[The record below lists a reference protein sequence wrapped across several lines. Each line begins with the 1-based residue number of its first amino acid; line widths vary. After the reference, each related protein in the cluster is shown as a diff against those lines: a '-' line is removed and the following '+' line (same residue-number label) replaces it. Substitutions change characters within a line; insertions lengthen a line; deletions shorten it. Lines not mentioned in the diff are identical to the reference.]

1 VTQVLAAD
9 SRFLALELYRILKD
23 IDVARWRADR
33 AAVASERLTRM
44 GAHLPRLVDQA
55 WTAAP
60 HTDLPHRLQALAEL
74 VRDRMPHPHWPTH
87 EELAARWTEY
97 RAQLIAAYEDLAR
110 SLRGLSVHVPS
121 VRPTNYARS
130 VFHVAMAA
138 VAVAIIAVVPS
149 RGPLIAFAAFFAAS
163 AWTMETVR
171 RFSPRANE
179 ALLGVFRLVA
189 HPHERH
195 RVNSA
200 TWYATAL
207 LTLSLT
213 VPLSV
218 GMLAAGILGLADPA
232 AALVGRRFGRVRL
245 VHGRSLEGSLTFV
258 AVGTVTATALLTGF
272 WGFSLATALPVA
284 AAAALFAGFAELFSR
299 SLDDNLSI
307 PLAAAAGAQLTLALL
322 PLM

>member
-23 IDVARWRADR
+23 FDVARWRHDR
-33 AAVASERLTRM
+33 APVLHERLSRV
-44 GAHLPRLVDQA
+44 GDRLPRLVDRA
-55 WTAAP
+55 RTAAP
-60 HTDLPHRLQALAEL
+60 HTDLPHRLQALTEL
-74 VRDRMPHPHWPTH
+74 VRNRMPHPHWPTQ

-97 RAQLIAAYEDLAR
+97 RAQLIAAYEDLAS

-171 RFSPRANE
+171 RLRPGANE
-179 ALLGVFRLVA
+179 VLLGVFRLVA
-189 HPHERH
+189 HPHERY

-207 LTLSLT
+207 LVLSLT

-218 GMLAAGILGLADPA
+218 GMLAAGVLGLADPA

-258 AVGTVTATALLTGF
+258 AVGTVTATVLLTGF
-272 WGFSLATALPVA
+272 WGFSWSAALPVA
-284 AAAALFAGFAELFSR
+284 AVAALFAGVAELFSR
-299 SLDDNLSI
+299 TLDDNLSI
-307 PLAAAAGAQLTLALL
+307 PLAAGAGAQLALVLL
-322 PLM
+322 PLL

>member
-1 VTQVLAAD
+1 MTQALAAD

-23 IDVARWRADR
+23 IDVARWRQDR
-33 AAVASERLTRM
+33 AAVVQARLSRV
-44 GAHLPRLVDQA
+44 GEHLPRLVDRA
-55 WTAAP
+55 RTTAP
-60 HTDLPHRLQALAEL
+60 HTDLPHRLQALSEL
-74 VRDRMPHPHWPTH
+74 VRDRAPHPHWPSQ
-87 EELAARWTEY
+87 EELASKWNDY
-97 RAQLIAAYEDLAR
+97 RQQLTAAYEELAS

-138 VAVAIIAVVPS
+138 VAVGIIAVVPS
-149 RGPLIAFAAFFAAS
+149 RGLLIAFAAFFAAS

-171 RFSPRANE
+171 RIRPGANE
-179 ALLGVFRLVA
+179 VLLGVFRRVA
-189 HPHERH
+189 HPHERF

-218 GMLAAGILGLADPA
+218 GMLAVGVLGLADPA

-258 AVGTVTATALLTGF
+258 VVGTVTATALLSAF
-272 WGFSLATALPVA
+272 WGVSWSAALPVA
-284 AAAALFAGFAELFSR
+284 ATAALFAGVAELFSR
-299 SLDDNLSI
+299 TLDDNLSI
-307 PLAAAAGAQLTLALL
+307 PLAAGAGAQLALALL
-322 PLM
+322 PLL